1 MATLEELMAERQ
13 RTSLAAP
20 QIAPLPKTLL
30 ESKKE
35 RLFGGSGNAP
45 QPQESEEG
53 SPRPSY
59 GDLLGGVG
67 GSSTPSSAN
76 RAGSSLYK
84 AGGSLAD
91 MGKSISNSVLGTEF
105 DDSVETGWS
114 RPADPETR
122 QASEADRL
130 AGISFDQRQN
140 ANQELQGVMD
150 TYVQD
155 GLVPALW
162 EAIPQAP
169 GVIADSTASFVE
181 GAAGAAATALGGSG
195 AALLAKKA
203 KNTFDVI
210 SKIGDSYDKAKEA
223 NRAIKAAETL
233 AKTVTKRSS
242 QASVITADI
251 VQQTKAEYEQ
261 ETGEKMSPERLA
273 GTTLLNLATAAWQPA
288 IFSKFYLPR
297 SKNFVGKN
305 LRQKF
310 VNEQKQMAKYLDKGA
325 VKAVAD
331 RVGAGI
337 GKVLQAS
344 GAEAAQEYAQT
355 WAGIL
360 SVNMNPD
367 EAGGLIASA
376 FKEFG
381 DADNQDEAAV
391 AGILGSVAGGGIRA
405 ASAVPTTAA
414 MSASDVAFKAGQGI
428 ANKSYNSARD
438 RLSSEDQQSD
448 VEERGNLRAASK
460 EIQDEAKRKVDI
472 IANVEGFNDISDE
485 AVKADMTAVAKGRDL
500 SDPKVYDAVANK
512 VVRSYN
518 ADSLKAMSVEK
529 AQNAKISG
537 RKVVKKVVDGTK
549 DVLDLTPEEVQNIKD
564 YTTNKAESVKGMGKA
579 FIDDV
584 KNYKTSATVGVA
596 EAAVSFMAEA
606 TGKATSKGIQ
616 YVNDK
621 ESVKKLKAKLD
632 KNDSVES
639 ARTLANSLETNS
651 PDNSKNVVREIR
663 RWADQKEKDKKTV
676 GRTSDT
682 FLNSDNLGN
691 NIKEASQEGATVT
704 NPRALSIELTEAVKG
719 SVEDSETLQ
728 SIENA
733 LDNYEK
739 TDFSKSDA
747 EGVLS
752 PAKLK
757 NIRKKITTEREAIK
771 ERGDT
776 PVEGRTSDTLLN
788 FNNLGDNIKG
798 ASQKGQT
805 VANPKALSNELSEA
819 VKGSI
824 EDVETLQSIENA
836 LDNYE
841 QTDFAKSGTEGTLSP
856 AKLKN
861 IRRKLVAERDAIKE
875 RGDNSVVG
883 RTKAAAKSVSE
894 AATKATDWAQPAVD
908 SLKKAGITT
917 VDALVDKVTNEDVFI
932 SEDTKTQ
939 RATISGIRGYIK
951 KKILDSEE
959 GADLDPE
966 ALLEAKV
973 AMILADDEN
982 SVFNDDTIKDLSKAF
997 NTSNPDYLMSV
1008 MERIFSPVREPAAEK
1023 ILRDRMA
1030 RVLEDSEYPNTK
1042 PTRQRKQS
1050 KKPVDENTDN
1060 DQNSSE
1066 VDNNSKVVVEEEG
1079 AVFRA
1084 APDLEKV
1091 RSKLEEI
1098 LGNHICKA

>member
-1 MATLEELMAERQ
+1 MTTLEELMAERQ

-35 RLFGGSGNAP
+35 RLFGGSETAP
-45 QPQESEEG
+45 PPQESSEVDTRR
-53 SPRPSY
+53 SLS
-59 GDLLGGVG
+59 DLMGGAG
-67 GSSTPSSAN
+67 GSTTPSLAS
-76 RAGSSLYK
+76 RTGSKFYST
-84 AGGSLAD
+84 GGSLAD
-91 MGKSISNSVLGTEF
+91 MGKSISNGVFGTEF
-105 DDSVETGWS
+105 DDSTETGWS
-114 RPADPETR
+114 RKADPETR

-140 ANQELQGVMD
+140 VNQEMQGVMD

-169 GVIADSTASFVE
+169 GVIAESIPSLVE
-181 GAAGAAATALGGSG
+181 GAAGAVATSFGGAG
-195 AALLAKKA
+195 AAALVKKV
-203 KNTFDVI
+203 KDTFDVI
-210 SKIGDSYDKAKEA
+210 SRIKDSYDKAKEA
-223 NRAIKAAETL
+223 SRAVKAAEVL

-305 LRQKF
+305 LREKF
-310 VNEQKQMAKYLDKGA
+310 VSEQKQMAKYLDKGA
-325 VKAVAD
+325 VRAVAD

-428 ANKSYNSARD
+428 ANKSYNAARD
-438 RLSSEDQQSD
+438 RLSSEDQQAD
-448 VEERGNLRAASK
+448 IEERSNLRAASK

-472 IANVEGFNDISDE
+472 IAGVEGFNDISDE
-485 AVKADMTAVAKGRDL
+485 AVRADMTAVAKGRDL
-500 SDPKVYDAVANK
+500 SDPKVYEAVANR
-512 VVRSYN
+512 VVRRYN

-537 RKVVKKVVDGTK
+537 RKVVKKVVDGAK

-564 YTTNKAESVKGMGKA
+564 YTAEKAESVKGMGKA
-579 FIDDV
+579 FIDDL
-584 KNYKTSATVGVA
+584 KEYKTSATVGVA

-606 TGKATSKGIQ
+606 TEKATSKGIQ

-621 ESVKKLKAKLD
+621 ESVKRLKAKLD

-639 ARTLANSLETNS
+639 ARTLANSLETKS

-676 GRTSDT
+676 GRTNDT
-682 FLNSDNLGN
+682 FLNFENLGD

-704 NPRALSIELTEAVKG
+704 NPRALSIELTE
-719 SVEDSETLQ
+719 S
-728 SIENA
+728 
-733 LDNYEK
+733 
-739 TDFSKSDA
+739 
-747 EGVLS
+747 
-752 PAKLK
+752 
-757 NIRKKITTEREAIK
+757 
-771 ERGDT
+771 
-776 PVEGRTSDTLLN
+776 
-788 FNNLGDNIKG
+788 
-798 ASQKGQT
+798 
-805 VANPKALSNELSEA
+805 

-841 QTDFAKSGTEGTLSP
+841 QTDFSKSGEEGSLSP

-883 RTKAAAKSVSE
+883 RTKAAASK
-894 AATKATDWAQPAVD
+894 AADWAQPAVD

-917 VDALVDKVTNEDVFI
+917 VDSLIDKVTNEDVFV
-932 SEDTKTQ
+932 SEDTKLQ
-939 RATISGIRGYIK
+939 REFISGVRDYITDN
-951 KKILDSEE
+951 ILGSKE
-959 GADLDPE
+959 GNDLDPE
-966 ALLEAKV
+966 ALLQARV
-973 AMILADDEN
+973 ATILADDEK
-982 SVFNDDTIKDLSKAF
+982 SAFNDNTIKRLSKVF

-1008 MERIFSPVREPAAEK
+1008 MERIFPPVREPASEK
-1023 ILRDRMA
+1023 ILRNRME
-1030 RVLEDSEYPNTK
+1030 RVLKDSKYPNTE

-1066 VDNNSKVVVEEEG
+1066 VDNNSEVVVEEEG
-1079 AVFRA
+1079 AVFRS

-1091 RSKLEEI
+1091 KSKMEEI